1 MKWYIIFAV
10 ALLGVVVSC
19 KRMPLETSHEF
30 IRDYKGLDD
39 LHFYTVPTGDQVV
52 CTFLDGNSFASYVD
66 VKTNVLENGSM
77 QRLEISFTMQMG
89 YVRSSKFER
98 IDRSAF
104 ATVIHLQHFDVRKW
118 EVVYKDEGGIHAI
131 NYGGILREPLK
142 EYVPKPSEGPVTN
155 L

>member
-1 MKWYIIFAV
+1 MKRYTIFAI
-10 ALLGVVVSC
+10 ALLVVVASC
-19 KRMPLETSHEF
+19 KRMPLETSGEF

-39 LHFYTVPTGDQVV
+39 FRFYTVPTGDQIV

-66 VKTNVLENGSM
+66 VKTNVFEKGPMQILEV
-77 QRLEISFTMQMG
+77 SFTMRVG

-104 ATVIHLQHFDVRKW
+104 ATVIHLQPFDPRKW
-118 EVVYKDEGGIHAI
+118 EVVYKDEGGIHAV

-142 EYVPKPSEGPVTN
+142 EYVPKPGEGAVTN